1 MAAQLLIASVIGLTA
16 TLAGLVGWIGS
27 RINIRLE
34 KIGDTLS
41 AIERDLRGEL
51 FGLDRRITKLEA
63 YHHETHN
70 GQGVDK

>member
-1 MAAQLLIASVIGLTA
+1 MNEIAVQMLIASVIGLTA
-16 TLAGLVGWIGS
+16 TIAGLVGWIGS

-34 KIGDTLS
+34 KIGETLS

-63 YHHETHN
+63 YHDESKK
-70 GQGVDK
+70 D